1 MVVPLPI
8 GESRLGSA
16 GAREGDSAIP
26 KAGGTKVRVA
36 TLGERSAAQLA
47 GHGGVSAQK
56 DRGLVPV
63 SHGLVPVIMD
73 PRLSAGRRHPD
84 VATVQL
90 GLARVYDALDET
102 GDAEPLFREALVIRE
117 DHFGPAAV
125 AVAEVLEGYA
135 DLLRRVGRS
144 EEADAISA
152 M

>member
-1 MVVPLPI
+1 MLRKIGGWFPFRTALCPL
-8 GESRLGSA
+8 LW
-16 GAREGDSAIP
+16 
-26 KAGGTKVRVA
+26 T
-36 TLGERSAAQLA
+36 RS
-47 GHGGVSAQK
+47 
-56 DRGLVPV
+56 
-63 SHGLVPVIMD
+63 
-73 PRLSAGRRHPD
+73 LSAGRRHPD